1 MEPEGI
7 LGAKING
14 GKNILPKE
22 LLPEMEGIKK
32 LMKKDGDLQCE
43 EDLAQAIAGG
53 SGYCRVRMKEPLCC
67 CAAEDLDMDEMQC
80 LEMAC
85 APKGS
90 RVHMIA
96 EGLKDQMD
104 GPIMVGWKTIWPDPY
119 ETCPQRHKNFV
130 KVPMSPVQGHEG
142 VLKSCDRKVTRSLGS
157 VFHRVRKTMELCVE
171 ADFELPCP
179 AGKVMYRRIKGWH
192 IAGNEFSCPAG
203 FKSNLP
209 GDPGNDS
216 RCKCD

>member
-1 MEPEGI
+1 
-7 LGAKING
+7 
-14 GKNILPKE
+14 
-22 LLPEMEGIKK
+22 
-32 LMKKDGDLQCE
+32 
-43 EDLAQAIAGG
+43 
-53 SGYCRVRMKEPLCC
+53 
-67 CAAEDLDMDEMQC
+67 
-80 LEMAC
+80 
-85 APKGS
+85 
-90 RVHMIA
+90 
-96 EGLKDQMD
+96 MD
-104 GPIMVGWKTIWPDPY
+104 GPIIEGWKTIWPDPY

-192 IAGNEFSCPAG
+192 IAVNEFSCPAG

-209 GDPGNDS
+209 GDPENDS